1 MDHEGYSL
9 ESTFRSNVRLCCVRG
24 PLYAVQIA
32 LRQDV
37 SKVERN
43 EFQERVTRRCVRRRG
58 KHSPHFTRD
67 KLDKEDTDSRMHSV
81 QMDHAFMRNHH
92 RRRCQGHV
100 HHDGRHQVC
109 INGGDNVSRAPRS
122 LPNASFSRLE
132 SFWMNGELVVR
143 MDKETGPIDVSKHV
157 AAERKSHD
165 SHQTHAQE
173 NQSTKRVRRKIT
185 PTHRTHGPHIERFY
199 GKQSEAKLSA
209 DECTTTWMI
218 RHAACLQHESPLE
231 PTETLSAHVNISR
244 ITRVNFYWCGLQR
257 MQECHPTRML
267 WSHSSRFM
275 SQVLHQKLFNLPS

>member
-1 MDHEGYSL
+1 MRSSPRQTQSSLHSRQAGQGGYRLEDAFGADGPRVHAQPPQTGMSRSRSPRWSTPSL
-9 ESTFRSNVRLCCVRG
+9 HPT
-24 PLYAVQIA
+24 
-32 LRQDV
+32 
-37 SKVERN
+37 
-43 EFQERVTRRCVRRRG
+43 
-58 KHSPHFTRD
+58 
-67 KLDKEDTDSRMHSV
+67 
-81 QMDHAFMRNHH
+81 
-92 RRRCQGHV
+92 
-100 HHDGRHQVC
+100 
-109 INGGDNVSRAPRS
+109 S

-185 PTHRTHGPHIERFY
+185 PTHRTHGPHIEGCS
-199 GKQSEAKLSA
+199 GKQSEAELSA

-275 SQVLHQKLFNLPS
+275 SQVLRQKLFDLPVQCQGCS